1 MDPRPTGFVFPES
14 RDEKEQVVQFLHV
27 RLPSVPIKVIR
38 ANAFDAECRVL
49 LLRDSSG
56 MMEGACVFKDHVDV
70 EFREVKYFC
79 AFIPGRGVGSRLM
92 EFVKKDAVEHG
103 LSFVVLYGSHTATG
117 FFDKQRFL
125 PLPQV
130 RGISRSIVMPRV
142 EAYQRS
148 TLVANDLVDEFK
160 IPLYADTFHVGMKLK
175 VRCGMR
181 RVSEEDAVVKEIKNE
196 RIRVHFNKWTDEF
209 DEWLLPNSKRLL
221 LPSARKFSD
230 NVSRKKIRIHAPY

>member
-1 MDPRPTGFVFPES
+1 MVPRPAGFVFPEA
-14 RDEKEQVVQFLHV
+14 REEKEQVVQFLHV

-49 LLRDSSG
+49 VLRDTSG
-56 MMEGACVFKDHVDV
+56 MEGACVFKDHGDV

-92 EFVKKDAVEHG
+92 KFVKKDAVEHG

-130 RGISRSIVMPRV
+130 RGISRTIVMPRV

-148 TLVANDLVDEFK
+148 TLVANDLVEEFK
-160 IPLYADTFHVGMKLK
+160 IPMDANTFHVGMKIK
-175 VRCGMR
+175 VRCGLR
-181 RVSEEDAVVKEIKNE
+181 RVSEEDAVVKEIKDE

-209 DEWLLPNSKRLL
+209 DEWLLPNSKRLV
-221 LPSARKFSD
+221 LPSSARKFSD
-230 NVSRKKIRIHAPY
+230 NVSNKKIRIQAPY